1 MFEVMVNP
9 QATCR
14 LRIFL
19 FLEAL
24 LKTTMKAAVLS
35 APEKVTIQAKPIPLE
50 GIAVKK
56 ADGV

>member
-1 MFEVMVNP
+1 MFEVMANP

-24 LKTTMKAAVLS
+24 LKPTMKAAVFARALR
-35 APEKVTIQAKPIPLE
+35 ANRVQ
-50 GIAVKK
+50 KK
-56 ADGV
+56 IVEVNHER

>member
-1 MFEVMVNP
+1 MFEVMANP

-24 LKTTMKAAVLS
+24 LKTTMKAADLS
-35 APEKVTIQAKPIPLE
+35 APEKLTIQAKPIPP
-50 GIAVKK
+50 
-56 ADGV
+56 